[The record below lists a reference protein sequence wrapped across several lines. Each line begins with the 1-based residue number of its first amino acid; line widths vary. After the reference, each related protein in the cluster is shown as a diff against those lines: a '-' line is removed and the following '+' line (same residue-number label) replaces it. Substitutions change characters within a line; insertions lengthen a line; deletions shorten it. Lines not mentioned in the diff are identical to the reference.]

1 MLSSTFSYTPMSR
14 EEINGSRH
22 YVTPDGNKVA
32 SVTTILSATTPK
44 EKLQSLENWR
54 KTVGYKKAAEI
65 TTESSGRGTRMH
77 SYLEKYIETG
87 ILPTAGTNPHSI
99 KANAM
104 AQKVIEKGLSQVSAF
119 HGIECQL
126 FYPELYAGTTDLV
139 GDWHGKLAI
148 IDYKQSNKPKKR
160 EWIDDYFMQLA
171 SYATAH
177 NKMYGT
183 EISTGVVLMC
193 TPELEFQEFIIT
205 GDEFEMWTNKWW
217 DRVHQYYSKT

>member
-1 MLSSTFSYTPMSR
+1 MTR
-14 EEINGSRH
+14 EQINGSRH

-32 SVTTILSATTPK
+32 SVTTILSATASK

-54 KTVGYKKAAEI
+54 KKVGHQNAANI
-65 TTESSGRGTRMH
+65 TAESSGRGTRMH

-87 ILPTAGTNPHSI
+87 ILPSAGTNPH
-99 KANAM
+99 AM
-104 AQKVIEKGLSQVSAF
+104 TSHNMAARVIEKGLSQVTAS

-139 GDWHGKLAI
+139 GDWQGDLAI

-160 EWIDDYFMQLA
+160 EWIDDYFIQLA

-177 NKMYGT
+177 NVMYGT
-183 EISTGVVLMC
+183 NINTGVILMC
-193 TPELEFQEFIIT
+193 TPDLEYQEFVIT
-205 GDEFEMWTNKWW
+205 GSEFDMWANKWW
-217 DRVHQYYSKT
+217 DKVHQYYSK